1 MLLSVVFSCSSVL
14 QLKYPSRSRWDSSQ
28 CCSVAWSLPHWM
40 HPGGLNRSFY
50 YFYFYFYVCAQSMVR
65 GRRRIPHGCVCSSLC
80 YVDRFP
86 LSFSLRSTR
95 DKCLVYQVVCV
106 CARLRA
112 FVWKMSC
119 HWPETATVSRVVRTR
134 FLNSGGQFDLPC
146 NLFGGA
152 ILVRVVELSSPMA
165 IGVPRSKVCHARS
178 GDFSDQEW
186 LLLIFR
192 CYLPIWQYD
201 WFTAHAR

>member
-1 MLLSVVFSCSSVL
+1 
-14 QLKYPSRSRWDSSQ
+14 
-28 CCSVAWSLPHWM
+28 
-40 HPGGLNRSFY
+40 
-50 YFYFYFYVCAQSMVR
+50 
-65 GRRRIPHGCVCSSLC
+65 
-80 YVDRFP
+80 
-86 LSFSLRSTR
+86 
-95 DKCLVYQVVCV
+95 
-106 CARLRA
+106 
-112 FVWKMSC
+112 MSC
-119 HWPETATVSRVVRTR
+119 HWPEAATVSRVVQTR

-192 CYLPIWQYD
+192 CVICQYGSM
-201 WFTAHAR
+201 TASQPMLDISSCVSAPLTMCCIFLSTGSVRCPGIS